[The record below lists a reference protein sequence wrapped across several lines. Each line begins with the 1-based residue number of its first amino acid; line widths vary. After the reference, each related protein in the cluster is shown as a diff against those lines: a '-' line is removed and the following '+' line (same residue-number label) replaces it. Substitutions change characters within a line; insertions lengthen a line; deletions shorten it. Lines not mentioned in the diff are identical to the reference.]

1 MAEND
6 HQQGPSESGLGLRPK
21 RKVSKWTENNQT
33 ASCAEGGMR
42 RSKRIC
48 QNNANESRVPKTLD
62 EICTGT
68 FILENVMG
76 FLDTRTLKICR
87 TVSKNWEETARKV
100 LMKRSFLNI
109 TRWTGS
115 VKSRMQQ
122 YSSWIVDYE
131 IAEKTFGVSDHL
143 RKWGE
148 SVKSLYIKGL
158 TDDLRWSL
166 WIRNVLTSWCPNVV
180 AIRLEFA
187 LTQRKP
193 SAAMI
198 NEWNAFRQSLE
209 STESRE
215 EFRLML
221 QTKRTR
227 RSYTF
232 QYFQT
237 IPNLPK
243 IQSIRLQRCD
253 GMACQFA
260 FNLIQSC
267 GNLKFLFI
275 NLEILDSKI
284 LDGSE
289 FEILKYLAVRPDI
302 TKKLDAFEWTYGYGF
317 ERNLYQESQ
326 RQLVSLITANPDIP
340 PMEFGSRLKSLHWD
354 VLHVDRNGGQLLPG
368 ILEKVAGNLRKLGSR
383 TAVLDARDVFE
394 IMPICRFGRAR
405 DDDPP
410 RILSVQFPMMPK
422 LSVIEIG
429 QKTCFTISLSEL
441 VDAAPNLRRLEITD
455 GWPNVLQ
462 TNCDIWTGSGSALT
476 KTHPNLKYLKAGES
490 MKNADVLRK
499 TVGKFP
505 NLVQVEMAGGFHIV
519 QLENLVDILG
529 ELKSLKRLYRSCDGA
544 FGLARLIDHIAEVPR
559 KLASLETYGIRFVH
573 RGDIGRA
580 EYFQKKSQLHK
591 KIRANNNVESRCHV
605 IVTWLESSI
614 PIMGLVRRIGPPASS
629 PVPDTIM
636 EFLKFIKIHNIP
648 IQFKYFKIPVYHFS
662 SN

>member
-1 MAEND
+1 
-6 HQQGPSESGLGLRPK
+6 
-21 RKVSKWTENNQT
+21 
-33 ASCAEGGMR
+33 
-42 RSKRIC
+42 
-48 QNNANESRVPKTLD
+48 
-62 EICTGT
+62 
-68 FILENVMG
+68 
-76 FLDTRTLKICR
+76 
-87 TVSKNWEETARKV
+87 V
-100 LMKRSFLNI
+100 LMKRSFLDI
-109 TRWTGS
+109 VRWTGDDD
-115 VKSRMQQ
+115 SRLQQ
-122 YSSWIVDYE
+122 YSSWIVDYG
-131 IAEKTFGVSDHL
+131 IAENSESVVTDHL
-143 RKWGE
+143 RKWGK
-148 SVKSLYIKGL
+148 SVKSLYITGL
-158 TDDLRWSL
+158 TIDLRWNV
-166 WIRNVLTSWCPNVV
+166 WIRNLLTTWCPNVV
-180 AIRLEFA
+180 AIRLAFNGTKRE
-187 LTQRKP
+187 P
-193 SAAMI
+193 SAAI
-198 NEWNAFRQSLE
+198 KNDWKAFRQSLE
-209 STESRE
+209 SKASEE
-215 EFRLML
+215 EFRLLL
-221 QTKRTR
+221 QMNQ
-227 RSYTF
+227 SHTF
-232 QYFQT
+232 QP
-237 IPNLPK
+237 IPTLSN
-243 IQSIRLQRCD
+243 IQLIRLEECD
-253 GMACQFA
+253 GMACHFV
-260 FNLIQSC
+260 FSLIQSC
-267 GNLKFLFI
+267 ENLKFLYI
-275 NLEILDSKI
+275 HLKN
-284 LDGSE
+284 GRE
-289 FEILKYLAVRPDI
+289 FEILKYLAVRPEI
-302 TKKLDAFEWTYGYGF
+302 TKKLEAFEWTYGNGF
-317 ERNLYQESQ
+317 KINLYEEEEEEEEEKESQ
-326 RQLVSLITANPDIP
+326 QQLVSLITANPDIP

-422 LSVIEIG
+422 LSVMEIG

-505 NLVQVEMAGGFHIV
+505 NLVQLEMAGGFHIV
-519 QLENLVDILG
+519 QLENLVDILC

-559 KLASLETYGIRFVH
+559 KLASLDTYGIRFVH
-573 RGDIGRA
+573 KGDIGRA

-614 PIMGLVRRIGPPASS
+614 PTMGLVRRMGPPVTS

-662 SN
+662 GN